1 MQGALAA
8 QGSHPCASLLL
19 RNTGK
24 WLVGA
29 EEEHP
34 GAPTGVLGQ
43 DAWGEDTGQRSKEH
57 PECPLRPHAGGRL
70 ASHAAGAGNGA
81 HPSRRARCLPHR
93 AWPKRS
99 GLGGPRCGAGGGAAF
114 QSLCSRVLGAP
125 WARAAGFTHCLRRSG
140 KRGTWAIRS
149 RLEVGDWILA
159 KRPLEAT
166 GRGGRHLGDPLG
178 CGLRALC
185 GPTAPQQEVCTGQ
198 RPRPPL
204 CPHSDT
210 LGTWGP
216 EAVGRGQALTG
227 GPAVPTTYPWRPQCH
242 LPSQHSPPH
251 PQSHSPA
258 GHPWGCHQQG
268 TARPAAA
275 HPPGMPLLQGCALGF
290 CRVLDHS
297 SGLPR
302 EVHGHQG
309 VLRHT
314 ALEGQSHERV
324 KPSDQAAAAAGHLG
338 AKRKAFLCRT

>member
-24 WLVGA
+24 WLVDA

-43 DAWGEDTGQRSKEH
+43 DAWGEGTGQRSKEH

-81 HPSRRARCLPHR
+81 HPSRRARCLPHWAR
-93 AWPKRS
+93 PKRS
-99 GLGGPRCGAGGGAAF
+99 GLGGPRCGVGGGAAF
-114 QSLCSRVLGAP
+114 RSLCSQVLGAP

-159 KRPLEAT
+159 KRPLKAT
-166 GRGGRHLGDPLG
+166 GRGGRHLRDPPG

-204 CPHSDT
+204 GPHSDT

-227 GPAVPTTYPWRPQCH
+227 GPPQCQPPTRGD
-242 LPSQHSPPH
+242 LNATSPPN
-251 PQSHSPA
+251 
-258 GHPWGCHQQG
+258 
-268 TARPAAA
+268 TRPPTRRAT
-275 HPPGMPLLQGCALGF
+275 LLQATPGGVTSRGQRGRPRLTLQACPSSRAALWASAGF
-290 CRVLDHS
+290 S
-297 SGLPR
+297 ITLPVCPEKSMATR
-302 EVHGHQG
+302 EFSDT
-309 VLRHT
+309 LRWKDRAT
-314 ALEGQSHERV
+314 SV
-324 KPSDQAAAAAGHLG
+324 
-338 AKRKAFLCRT
+338 

>member
-43 DAWGEDTGQRSKEH
+43 DAWGEGTGQRSKEH
-57 PECPLRPHAGGRL
+57 PECPLRPQDGGRL

-81 HPSRRARCLPHR
+81 HPSRKARCLPHR
-93 AWPKRS
+93 ARPKRS
-99 GLGGPRCGAGGGAAF
+99 GLRGPRCGAAF
-114 QSLCSRVLGAP
+114 WSLCSQVLGAP

-159 KRPLEAT
+159 KRPLKAT
-166 GRGGRHLGDPLG
+166 GRGGRHLGDPPR

-185 GPTAPQQEVCTGQ
+185 GPPAPQQEVCTGQ

-204 CPHSDT
+204 GPHSDT

-216 EAVGRGQALTG
+216 EAAGRGQALTG
-227 GPAVPTTYPWRPQCH
+227 PHSADH
-242 LPSQHSPPH
+242 LPVETSMPP
-251 PQSHSPA
+251 PLPTLAPPPA
-258 GHPWGCHQQG
+258 EPLSCRPPLGCHRQG

-290 CRVLDHS
+290 RRVLDHS

-324 KPSDQAAAAAGHLG
+324 KPSDRAAAAAGHLG
-338 AKRKAFLCRT
+338 GKRKAFLCRT